1 MAYSLT
7 EINYR
12 TVADPAAFVAE
23 CDEGYQK
30 KVAEAADLILE
41 NRKNSPIVLLSGPS
55 GSGKTTTSMK
65 IAEEL
70 QRRGIGTHYVGM
82 DDYFKTVDH
91 TTPRTE
97 SGELDL
103 ESPLCLD
110 MELLNRH
117 FSQLE
122 KGERVYVPKYEFSRR
137 MRIQEPS
144 KSIKLKP
151 DEIVIF
157 EGIHALNT
165 IITANHPN
173 AFKLYISARSD
184 VEFQDSIVFKRTWF
198 RLVRRLVRDYKF
210 RGSDPKETM
219 SMWANVRRGEMLYIS
234 PFKRH
239 ADFQFDTSLAYELAV
254 YNHTA
259 TKLFQSVPEGIE
271 RFDELRAVLPALQLF
286 GDIDEALVA
295 DDSLVREFIG
305 GGRRSARG
313 RRLAGAR
320 VHRRRRLR
328 ILSRQRPGIAGRC
341 LFIPKRPG
349 TGMEFCTR
357 APVKNLVAP
366 CRMRYNAAIKYRYR
380 RSLHDE
386 QIQRA
391 DP

>member
-12 TVADPAAFVAE
+12 TVADPAAFIAE
-23 CDEGYQK
+23 CDEAYQK
-30 KVAEAADLILE
+30 KVAEAADLILK

-70 QRRGIGTHYVGM
+70 QQRGIGTHYVGM

-97 SGELDL
+97 TGELDL

-144 KSIKLKP
+144 KSIKLKS

-219 SMWANVRRGEMLYIS
+219 SMWANVRRGETLYIS

-259 TKLFQSVPEGIE
+259 TTLFQSVPEGIE
-271 RFDELRAVLPALQLF
+271 RFEELRQVLPALQLF
-286 GDIDEALVA
+286 GDIEDDCVA
-295 DDSLVREFIG
+295 EDSLVREFIG
-305 GGRRSARG
+305 GG
-313 RRLAGAR
+313 
-320 VHRRRRLR
+320 
-328 ILSRQRPGIAGRC
+328 I
-341 LFIPKRPG
+341 
-349 TGMEFCTR
+349 
-357 APVKNLVAP
+357 
-366 CRMRYNAAIKYRYR
+366 YDY
-380 RSLHDE
+380 
-386 QIQRA
+386 
-391 DP
+391 